1 MIFLWYNMN
10 ANLFLFRLLKITVSL
25 TMVVDREIGM
35 QLSCRSFVRSL
46 SE

>member
-25 TMVVDREIGM
+25 TMVVDQEIGALTGYEFISV
-35 QLSCRSFVRSL
+35 QQ
-46 SE
+46 

>member
-25 TMVVDREIGM
+25 TMVVDQEIGALTGYEFM
-35 QLSCRSFVRSL
+35 SVQQ
-46 SE
+46 